1 MYKRNNNMVSDFISD
16 LIPPLVRDVSVYPLR
31 NANEFISFKTRT
43 DTFRESCFPSSTALW
58 SS

>member
-1 MYKRNNNMVSDFISD
+1 MYKCNNNMVFGFISD
-16 LIPPLVRDVSVYPLR
+16 FIPPLVRDVSVYPLR

-43 DTFRESCFPSSTALW
+43 ETFQECCFPSSTALW